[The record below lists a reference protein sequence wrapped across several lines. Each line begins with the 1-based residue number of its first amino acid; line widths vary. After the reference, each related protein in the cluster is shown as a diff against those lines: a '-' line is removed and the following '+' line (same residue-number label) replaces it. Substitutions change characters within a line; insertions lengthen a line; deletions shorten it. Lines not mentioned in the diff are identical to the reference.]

1 MPVVKHLA
9 AWDLFFQQRL
19 LAFDLLR
26 QFQHAHAGVVVVH
39 EVALRRQGE
48 QMLIGNSRAL
58 LRGIPNQ
65 FPLIGRRQRNARRLL
80 EPLQAI
86 ARHPFPITQRRDDRR
101 HARIRF

>member
-1 MPVVKHLA
+1 M
-9 AWDLFFQQRL
+9 
-19 LAFDLLR
+19 
-26 QFQHAHAGVVVVH
+26 H

-86 ARHPFPITQRRDDRR
+86 ARHPFPITQHRDDRR
-101 HARIRF
+101 HARITLLGSCFLGQLGCEDGATIAAP